1 MKMSSSFFTHH
12 LYSILFGMLGS
23 MIILTVY
30 VCVSPQPQKIGI
42 VNITSIVNEFVR
54 KESKEDKPQ
63 NVLTKEVKNFGID
76 LEKTLKRLSIEN
88 HVLLMPSEAV
98 ISGSQN
104 YTDIVKNKMNEKYN
118 Q

>member
-1 MKMSSSFFTHH
+1 MKINSPFFTNHI
-12 LYSILFGMLGS
+12 YSILFGMLGS
-23 MIILTVY
+23 MIILTVF
-30 VCVSPQPQKIGI
+30 VCVSPKPQKIGI

-76 LEKTLKRLSIEN
+76 LEKTLTKLSIED
-88 HVLLMPSEAV
+88 HILLMPSEAV

-104 YTDIVKNKMNEKYN
+104 YTDLVKNKMNEKYN